1 MFRNGACNFHNL
13 FQDKMHEVIGTVA
26 ESYVECEP
34 SLVENASNGAGCYS
48 KDQNDDIADL
58 NTIELFTFVSLK
70 L

>member
-1 MFRNGACNFHNL
+1 
-13 FQDKMHEVIGTVA
+13 MHEVIGTVA

-58 NTIELFTFVSLK
+58 NTIESYRRILRSTAV
-70 L
+70 